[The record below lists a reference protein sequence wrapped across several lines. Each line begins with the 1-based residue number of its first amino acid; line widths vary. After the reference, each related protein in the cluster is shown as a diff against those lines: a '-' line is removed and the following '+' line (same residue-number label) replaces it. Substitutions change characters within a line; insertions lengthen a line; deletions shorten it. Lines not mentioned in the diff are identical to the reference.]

1 MIVRSSLAA
10 AAAAG
15 LFALAIQHPGQAAVA
30 ATDATPAAAADGKA
44 AAAEP
49 QVIEA
54 DPAQD
59 VAGAWTV
66 FLDRAE
72 FDPTYAAYDV
82 LSAVGYG
89 ADGVDKGACADQRE
103 ALAAAVRAVP
113 VSIAIRRAEMLC
125 AEATGDEGRA
135 ERALAALAALST
147 HALAEYGDGAMR
159 RPIRVVQPWDIYA
172 LVHSLGYAFQY
183 EYHVAPRPVRHFP
196 LTVAVW
202 DAQREVERHLAFDY
216 IDTTVR
222 IDRASENA
230 GWPVLRDENALAYAR
245 GQAQNDDAIG
255 IDVLAVSEALDAES
269 DAERVALL
277 RKAAE
282 RGGLQALGMW
292 VAACSDAKAPEGCT
306 EGLID
311 TLLPLAERRQ
321 ALPMALLSHAY
332 RLGLGVE
339 QDFASADRLLAAAD
353 KRWHRGDAAVYLAW
367 LMLQHSLSI
376 QTAAYLPQLR
386 TAAAAGNAD
395 ARYLVLLFRQADDK
409 ARFDAADIAFLED
422 PANNGTGAG
431 HALLGIYHQG
441 RDDTQAAMRSYARG
455 AQAGN
460 PRSQLIVGSA
470 LWTGTQGLK
479 ADPAEG
485 ERLLRLAAHGSET
498 GAMRLMAYLE
508 AERGAPSDAVRW
520 LGPAIARGDAEAVLT
535 LADFYA
541 EGDPEQV
548 GGTAEDAARLYGLL
562 DEHYDMADARRRL
575 AFLAMQGRGMDK
587 DLRKA
592 RALLERDA
600 EKDDVESQTALG
612 LSLLEGRLGRVDEKN
627 GARWIER
634 AIAQGDPEARAAYGS
649 WLIGRPTAAE
659 RSRGA
664 GMLEALLAEAQHD
677 GARNNLAWARCVS
690 PHADI
695 RDPAKGLTV
704 ARPMEDDPR
713 TEAGA
718 MDTVAACYAATG
730 DFDKAVALQRRAM
743 EMGKV
748 GESDEDSTMPGR
760 LKLYRAGKA
769 FIDAP

>member
-1 MIVRSSLAA
+1 VTLRPSLAA
-10 AAAAG
+10 AAAAA
-15 LFALAIQHPGQAAVA
+15 LFALATHHPAHAAVA
-30 ATDATPAAAADGKA
+30 ADANAPD
-44 AAAEP
+44 AEAGASGP
-49 QVIEA
+49 QTIDA
-54 DPAQD
+54 DPAKD

-66 FLDRAE
+66 FLDKAE
-72 FDPTYAAYDV
+72 FAPTYAAYDA
-82 LSAVGYG
+82 LTAVGYG
-89 ADGVDKGACADQRE
+89 AEGVDKGACADQRE

-125 AEATGDEGRA
+125 AEATGDEAGA
-135 ERALAALAALST
+135 ERALAALAALSK
-147 HALAEYGDGAMR
+147 HALAEYGEGALR

-172 LVHSLGYAFQY
+172 LVHSLGYEFQY
-183 EYHVAPRPVRHFP
+183 EYHVAPRPARHFP
-196 LTVAVW
+196 LIVAVW

-245 GQAQNDDAIG
+245 GQAQNEDAIG
-255 IDVLAVSEALDAES
+255 IDVLGVSEALDAES
-269 DAERVALL
+269 DVERVALL

-282 RGGLQALGMW
+282 RGGLQALALW
-292 VAACSDAKAPEGCT
+292 AAACSDLSAPKGCAD
-306 EGLID
+306 GFID

-367 LMLQHSLSI
+367 LMLQQSLGV
-376 QTAAYLPQLR
+376 QAAAYLPQLR

-395 ARYLVLLFRQADDK
+395 ARYLVLVFRQGDEA
-409 ARFDAADIAFLED
+409 ATYDASDIAFLED

-431 HALLGIYHQG
+431 HALLGIYHQARG
-441 RDDTQAAMRSYARG
+441 DTQAAMRSYARG
-455 AQAGN
+455 AEAGN
-460 PRSQLIVGSA
+460 PRSQFIVGGA
-470 LWTGTQGLK
+470 LWAGLEGLK
-479 ADPAEG
+479 RDVAEG
-485 ERLLRLAAHGSET
+485 ERLLRLAAEGGET
-498 GAMRLMAYLE
+498 GAMRSMAYVE
-508 AERGAPSDAVRW
+508 AERGALGDAVRW
-520 LGPAIARGDAEAVLT
+520 LGPAIVRGDAEAALT

-541 EGDPEQV
+541 RGDPEQV
-548 GGTAEDAARLYGLL
+548 GGTPEDAVHLYGLL
-562 DEHYDMADARRRL
+562 DAHYNMADARRHL
-575 AFLAMQGRGMDK
+575 AFLAMEGRGMDK

-592 RALLERDA
+592 RELLERDA
-600 EKDDVESQTALG
+600 ERDDVESQTVLG

-627 GARWIER
+627 GTRWIER
-634 AIAQGDPEARAAYGS
+634 AVAKGDPDARAGYGS
-649 WLIGRPTAAE
+649 WLIGRPTVAE
-659 RSRGA
+659 RGRGA
-664 GMLEALLAEAQHD
+664 GMLETLLSEAQHD

-690 PHADI
+690 PHADV
-695 RDPAKGLTV
+695 RDPAKGLET

-730 DFDKAVALQRRAM
+730 DFDKAVALQQRAM
-743 EMGKV
+743 EMAKT
-748 GESDEDSTMPGR
+748 GEADEGSTMPGR